1 MLEPIQWPFTSFT
14 NLAEILTS
22 ILTVAH
28 RFLVILN
35 RITSSYLNVVS
46 NQSHTMRW
54 LFFQLDEIV
63 SWLVGDTHHLS
74 PYQPKKIW
82 SHCLVPMLRQ
92 PLCCY
97 SFAILFSFC
106 YGELCSRKR
115 RSWRFPSLVLSGD
128 LWKPK
133 VGGMPREFSCGTST
147 SESLRDRRTQPFP
160 NHS

>member
-1 MLEPIQWPFTSFT
+1 MLEHIVPFTSFT

-28 RFLVILN
+28 RLPSNIEWHYFKLLK
-35 RITSSYLNVVS
+35 RRVVS
-46 NQSHTMRW
+46 NESHTMRW
-54 LFFQLDEIV
+54 LFFQLDEID
-63 SWLVGDTHHLS
+63 SCLVGDTHHLIGA
-74 PYQPKKIW
+74 PCQPETIW
-82 SHCLVPMLRQ
+82 SHCLVSIVRQ

-106 YGELCSRKR
+106 YGELCRRKR

-133 VGGMPREFSCGTST
+133 SGRDARGFLLWCFNVRKSPR
-147 SESLRDRRTQPFP
+147 
-160 NHS
+160 